1 MPLSNDESLEQS
13 LEWLLEEEGG
23 FSNHP
28 ADTGGATMYGVTQ
41 ATYNAWRKS
50 VGRKQQPVRS
60 ITKEEAFSLY
70 KSMYWDEA
78 GCDKL
83 PFPINYMVFDA
94 AVNSG
99 PGRAVKWLQEAL
111 RVKPDGVI
119 GRKTLAALS
128 EAVEAA
134 DGVILYRIIDVRLV
148 FLVDLIK
155 RSPSQIAFLKGWM
168 RRLIRVLLRSAAA
181 LGDE

>member
-1 MPLSNDESLEQS
+1 MPLNNDESLEQS

-50 VGRKQQPVRS
+50 IKKTQQPVGK
-60 ITKEEAFSLY
+60 ITQEEAKSLY
-70 KSMYWDEA
+70 RAMYWDEA

-83 PFPINYMVFDA
+83 PFPVNYMVFDG

-99 PGRAVKWLQEAL
+99 PSRSDKWLQEAL
-111 RVKPDGVI
+111 SVKQDGILGPKTLGALEEALAASDGVI
-119 GRKTLAALS
+119 YYRLIDARLKFLVALVKS
-128 EAVEAA
+128 KPSQ
-134 DGVILYRIIDVRLV
+134 LV
-148 FLVDLIK
+148 FLL
-155 RSPSQIAFLKGWM
+155 GWM
-168 RRLIRVLLRSAAA
+168 RRLIRVLLRAVASV
-181 LGDE
+181 GIN